1 MSNYLIRLAAALLML
16 CLTSLGMATAASAQT
31 YPSKP
36 IRVIIGFPAGAGAD
50 TLVRLVG
57 QKLSESW
64 GQPVLIDNK
73 PGASSNIAAEQLV
86 KAPADGYTLLY
97 FPAALV
103 VNPSL
108 FPKVPYDL
116 AKDFAPVA
124 LLATFPL
131 VLVVNPALPV
141 KSVGELI
148 AYGKANPGKLN
159 FASLGSASP
168 PHLAGELFKRMAGID
183 AVHVPYKGSAPAQT
197 DLISG
202 QVQMMFDTA
211 TSALPQAKAGRT
223 RAIAVTSAKRSPLL
237 PELPTVAESGLKDYD
252 LHGWAGLVAP
262 AGTPPEILGKLQ
274 AEIARVLKL
283 PEVIERYAAVGGEA
297 DGRTADDFRRFINEE
312 ERKWKKLVLDSGAR
326 LDQ

>member
-1 MSNYLIRLAAALLML
+1 MTNHIARLAAALLTL
-16 CLTSLGMATAASAQT
+16 CFLSLALTPSAGAQT
-31 YPSKP
+31 YPAKP

-57 QKLSESW
+57 QKLTESW
-64 GQPVLIDNK
+64 GQPVLVDNK

-116 AKDFAPVA
+116 ARDFAPVA

-141 KSVGELI
+141 KSVNELI
-148 AYGKANPGKLN
+148 AYGRANPGKLN

-183 AVHVPYKGSAPAQT
+183 MVHVPYKGSAPAQT

-223 RAIAVTSAKRSPLL
+223 RAIAVTTAKRSALL
-237 PELPTVAESGLKDYD
+237 PDLPTVAEAGLKDYD
-252 LHGWAGLVAP
+252 LQGWAGLVAP
-262 AGTPPEILGKLQ
+262 AGTPPEILAKPQ
-274 AEIARVLKL
+274 TEIARVLKL

-297 DGRTADDFRRFINEE
+297 DGRTAEDFRRFIGEE

>member
-1 MSNYLIRLAAALLML
+1 MLNRIARASAALLAL
-16 CLTSLGMATAASAQT
+16 CGFALGIATDAGAET
-31 YPSKP
+31 YPAKP

-57 QKLSESW
+57 QKLTESW
-64 GQPVLIDNK
+64 GQAVIIDNK

-141 KSVGELI
+141 KSVSELV

-183 AVHVPYKGSAPAQT
+183 MVHVPYKGSAPAQT

-202 QVQMMFDTA
+202 QVQIMFDTA

-223 RAIAVTSAKRSPLL
+223 RALAVTTAKRSALL
-237 PELPTVAESGLKDYD
+237 PALPTVAEAGLKDYD
-252 LHGWAGLVAP
+252 LQGWAGLVAP
-262 AGTPPEILGKLQ
+262 AGTPPDVLAKLQ
-274 AEIARVLKL
+274 AEIARILKS

-297 DGRTADDFRRFINEE
+297 DGRTADDFRRFIAEE